1 MVLEVRLLSSRLI
14 MCNSD
19 NNKAMPIQ
27 LAPLVGAGLG
37 ALQQSKIEK
46 ALAGE
51 KTYTK
56 PKTIF
61 GKLIGGVSGRSA
73 AAEATASTKTAPLTS
88 NVMNS
93 LQPSAKSTP
102 VSGGISFGG
111 EAARKTYLPFA
122 IVAAV
127 VAAFYFMRKK
137 GRGRRR

>member
-1 MVLEVRLLSSRLI
+1 
-14 MCNSD
+14 
-19 NNKAMPIQ
+19 MPIQ
-27 LAPLVGAGLG
+27 IAPLVGAGLG

-61 GKLIGGVSGRSA
+61 GKLIGGISGRTA
-73 AAEATASTKTAPLTS
+73 AADASANVKTAPLS
-88 NVMNS
+88 DSVMNS

-102 VSGGISFGG
+102 ITGGFSFGG
-111 EAARKTYLPFA
+111 EATKRSYLPFA

>member
-1 MVLEVRLLSSRLI
+1 MAI
-14 MCNSD
+14 
-19 NNKAMPIQ
+19 P
-27 LAPLVGAGLG
+27 LAAIGAGLG

-73 AAEATASTKTAPLTS
+73 AAEASAQTKTSPLS
-88 NVMNS
+88 DSVMNS
-93 LQPSAKSTP
+93 LQPGAKSTP
-102 VSGGISFGG
+102 VSGGFSFGG
-111 EAARKTYLPFA
+111 EASKKTYLPFA
-122 IVAAV
+122 IVAAI

>member
-1 MVLEVRLLSSRLI
+1 M
-14 MCNSD
+14 
-19 NNKAMPIQ
+19 AIQ

-61 GKLIGGVSGRSA
+61 GKLIGGVSGRTA
-73 AAEATASTKTAPLTS
+73 AAEASAGSKTATL
-88 NVMNS
+88 NEKVMNS

-102 VSGGISFGG
+102 ITGGFSFGG
-111 EAARKTYLPFA
+111 EATKRTYLPFYLG
-122 IVAAV
+122 AV
-127 VAAFYFMRKK
+127 VLGIFFFMRRK
-137 GRGRRR
+137 GGRRRR

>member
-1 MVLEVRLLSSRLI
+1 MSN
-14 MCNSD
+14 C
-19 NNKAMPIQ
+19 NNKGPMAFQ

-37 ALQQSKIEK
+37 ALQQSKIDK

-61 GKLIGGVSGRSA
+61 GKLIGGVSGRTA
-73 AAEATASTKTAPLTS
+73 AAEASAGTKTAPLSDT
-88 NVMNS
+88 VMNS
-93 LQPSAKSTP
+93 LQSSAKSTP
-102 VSGGISFGG
+102 ITGGISFGG

-127 VAAFYFMRKK
+127 IAAFYFMRRK
-137 GRGRRR
+137 GGRRRR

>member
-1 MVLEVRLLSSRLI
+1 MSN
-14 MCNSD
+14 CKKD
-19 NNKAMPIQ
+19 NGPMAIQ

-46 ALAGE
+46 AMSGE

-73 AAEATASTKTAPLTS
+73 AAEISAETKSAPLS
-88 NVMNS
+88 SQVMNS
-93 LQPSAKSTP
+93 LQPSAKSSTP
-102 VSGGISFGG
+102 ITGGISFGG
-111 EAARKTYLPFA
+111 EASKRTYLPFA

-127 VAAFYFMRKK
+127 VAAFYFMRRK
-137 GRGRRR
+137 GGRRRRY

>member
-1 MVLEVRLLSSRLI
+1 M
-14 MCNSD
+14 
-19 NNKAMPIQ
+19 AIQ

-37 ALQQSKIEK
+37 ALQQSKIDK

-61 GKLIGGVSGRSA
+61 GKLIGGVSGRTA
-73 AAEATASTKTAPLTS
+73 AAEASAQTKTAPLS
-88 NVMNS
+88 DSVMNS

-102 VSGGISFGG
+102 ITGGFSFGG
-111 EAARKTYLPFA
+111 EATKRTYLPFYLG
-122 IVAAV
+122 AV
-127 VAAFYFMRKK
+127 VLGIFFFMRKK